1 MKGTRRALAAK
12 DVQLAM
18 GLEDSPPRLS
28 VVNAAVFYAIVGIA
42 AETINLMGADNGR
55 RRRHKRS
62 RGPGD
67 RRELVRS
74 PVLVSRLSAGRRRG
88 RNQSG

>member
-1 MKGTRRALAAK
+1 MAAK

-42 AETINLMGADNGR
+42 AEAVSLMGADSSR

-67 RRELVRS
+67 RRELVRMS